1 MLSYYYR
8 FCFFFFLCCFFNV
21 TTIYAQEFLS
31 SEKAIEIALNHAKFQ
46 KETLDFIDSE
56 KEYDKG
62 VPQYEITFW
71 KNNVKYEYKINART
85 GAIIKYSEE
94 RRKTSFIPINPN
106 EPLLS
111 IEDVKKISL
120 QHAKL
125 NENTVRFV
133 KISQEF
139 NYGYSSYELKFWKDS
154 TEYNYEIDAANGD
167 ILDFTI
173 KYH

>member
-1 MLSYYYR
+1 MLFLRCY
-8 FCFFFFLCCFFNV
+8 FFISIFFISLFHAPIV
-21 TTIYAQEFLS
+21 YAQEFLS
-31 SEKAIEIALNHAKFQ
+31 SERAIEIALEHAKFK

-62 VPQYEITFW
+62 IPQYEVTFW
-71 KNNVKYEYKINART
+71 QHNVKYEYKINART
-85 GAIIKYSEE
+85 GTIIKYSEE
-94 RRKTSFIPINPN
+94 RRKTSFVPINPN

-111 IEDVKKISL
+111 IEDAKRISL
-120 QHAKL
+120 EHAKL
-125 NENTVRFV
+125 DEDTVRFV

-139 NYGYSSYELKFWKDS
+139 EYGYSSYEFQFWNDT

-167 ILDFTI
+167 ILDFNI